1 MKLVAVN
8 EYTVHR
14 QHETNSHQQLVTI
27 RSMKPKKEFEEE
39 YFANI
44 PADERHEIHIT
55 KSQMNLFCVY
65 TIICTEASEKKRE
78 AFRQKAVRDQFPL
91 REASFYTIEEVIN
104 QQHSTSNLIYVFS
117 FGLLSR
123 ENLDAFKMK
132 YNRILANFLNPHS
145 ELV

>member
-14 QHETNSHQQLVTI
+14 QHETSSDRQLITI

-39 YFANI
+39 YLAGI
-44 PADERHEIHIT
+44 PSDQRHEIHIT

-65 TIICTEASEKKRE
+65 AVICTEALEKKRE
-78 AFRQKAVRDQFPL
+78 VFRQKAVRDQL
-91 REASFYTIEEVIN
+91 SIREASFYTIEEVIN
-104 QQHSTSNLIYVFS
+104 HQHSTSDLIYVFG
-117 FGLLSR
+117 FGLLTR

>member
-14 QHETNSHQQLVTI
+14 QHETTGHPRQVSI

-44 PADERHEIHIT
+44 PPEEREAFHIT

-65 TIICTEASEKKRE
+65 TVICTETAENKRE
-78 AFRQKAVRDQFPL
+78 SFRQRAIRDQFSK
-91 REASFYTIEEVIN
+91 REASFYTVEEVIN
-104 QQHSTSNLIYVFS
+104 HQLSTSDLIYVFG
-117 FGLLSR
+117 FGLLT
-123 ENLDAFKMK
+123 EQNLDAFKMK
-132 YNRILANFLNPHS
+132 YNRIRANFLNPHS